1 MARSINQVQKD
12 ILQEGLLDQLASGR
26 ENYLSNGEGPITER
40 LIAEAAG
47 EFILRA
53 VEILN
58 KLGKTDTGELSTA
71 LMAGDIVR
79 YPAGGFE
86 ISIGYPADSKAA
98 EYYAFVDKGVK
109 GIKSSAK
116 APNSPY
122 QYRTLG
128 VSPKMVNALEG
139 WVKRQGLSART
150 EDQKR
155 DLSRLQIKRL
165 GVRDA
170 AQNTPERT
178 LAFIIAR
185 NIKRTGIPA
194 TNYFSGTINEYFGR
208 QFVEAVSKAISQD
221 IRLYIRQSQQP

>member
-12 ILQEGLLDQLASGR
+12 ALQEGFLDQLGAGR
-26 ENYLSNGEGPITER
+26 GDYLGRGDAPITER

-98 EYYAFVDKGVK
+98 EYYTFVDKGVK

-185 NIKRTGIPA
+185 NIKRTGIPT

-208 QFVEAVSKAISQD
+208 QFVEAVSKAIGQD

>member
-12 ILQEGLLDQLASGR
+12 ALQEGFLDQLGAGR
-26 ENYLSNGEGPITER
+26 GDFLRNGEAPVTER

-58 KLGKTDTGELSTA
+58 KLGKTDTGELSTS

-98 EYYAFVDKGVK
+98 DYYMFVDKGVK
-109 GIKSSAK
+109 GVKSSAK
-116 APNSPY
+116 APTSPY
-122 QYRTLG
+122 SYRTLG

-150 EDQKR
+150 EDQRR
-155 DLSRLQIKRL
+155 DLSRLQAKRL
-165 GVRDA
+165 GVA
-170 AQNTPERT
+170 ASLQSSPERT
-178 LAFIIAR
+178 LAYVIAR
-185 NIKRTGIPA
+185 SIKRTGLPT

-208 QFVEAVSKAISQD
+208 QFVEAVSKAIGQD
-221 IRLYIRQSQQP
+221 IRLYIRQAQQP

>member
-12 ILQEGLLDQLASGR
+12 ALQEGFLDQLGAGR
-26 ENYLSNGEGPITER
+26 QDFLDKGEAPVTER

-58 KLGKTDTGELSTA
+58 QLGKTDTGELSKS
-71 LMAGDIVR
+71 LMSGDIVR

-86 ISIGYPADSKAA
+86 VSIGYPADSKAA
-98 EYYAFVDKGVK
+98 DYYMFVDKGVK
-109 GIKSSAK
+109 GVKSSAK

-128 VSPKMVNALEG
+128 VSPKMLNALEG
-139 WVKRQGLSART
+139 WVRRQGMSARN
-150 EDQKR
+150 EDQER
-155 DLSRLQIKRL
+155 GLSRLQVKRKNVVADL
-165 GVRDA
+165 QA
-170 AQNTPERT
+170 SPERT
-178 LAFIIAR
+178 LAYIIAR
-185 NIKRTGIPA
+185 NIKRTGIPT

-208 QFVEAVSKAISQD
+208 QFVEAVSKAIGQD
-221 IRLYIRQSQQP
+221 IRLYIRQAQQP